1 MWSGGKQGFMQIE
14 KCKMRGFGNK
24 AETELLGI
32 LRLHFWILDWVIPCG
47 V

>member
-1 MWSGGKQGFMQIE
+1 MWSGGKKGSMQIE

-32 LRLHFWILDWVIPCG
+32 LKSGSWILDWVIPCG